1 MAEKLRIGF
10 VGVGYMGQVAHL
22 RNYVTIED
30 CEVVAIAELRRNLA
44 QKVAARYGVPKVYG
58 DHEEMLGKEKLDGIV
73 AAQPYNRHGVLIPDL
88 AKAGVPIFNE
98 KPLAASVEV
107 GRRIVEAVERG
118 GAWQMVGYHKRSD
131 PATMYAK
138 AEIDRLKET
147 GELGAIKYVRI
158 FVARGDWVAKGATDL
173 LKADDPAVELEMDA
187 PPSDMDEKSYR
198 EFSNFNVYFC
208 HQIDLLR
215 HLLGEP
221 YEVKYADPSGVV
233 FGAESESGIPGMI
246 EMAPYSLSVGWEES
260 AVVCFERG
268 YVRIDLPAPLAANRA
283 GRVEMLR
290 DPGNEVTPET
300 VVPHL
305 PAVHAMRQQ
314 AMNFLTAIRG
324 EAKPMCDGRQ
334 ALECLERV
342 REYFRLWKGV

>member
-44 QKVAARYGVPKVYG
+44 QKVAAGYGVPKVYG

-187 PPSDMDEKSYR
+187 PPPDMDEKSYR

-246 EMAPYSLSVGWEES
+246 EMAPYSLSVGWEEAGVREDRS
-260 AVVCFERG
+260 ACAAGGEPRGSCRDAARSGERG
-268 YVRIDLPAPLAANRA
+268 YAGNGRAASSRSPRDETAGDELPDC
-283 GRVEMLR
+283 
-290 DPGNEVTPET
+290 DPG
-300 VVPHL
+300 
-305 PAVHAMRQQ
+305 
-314 AMNFLTAIRG
+314 RG
-324 EAKPMCDGRQ
+324 EAD
-334 ALECLERV
+334 V
-342 REYFRLWKGV
+342 